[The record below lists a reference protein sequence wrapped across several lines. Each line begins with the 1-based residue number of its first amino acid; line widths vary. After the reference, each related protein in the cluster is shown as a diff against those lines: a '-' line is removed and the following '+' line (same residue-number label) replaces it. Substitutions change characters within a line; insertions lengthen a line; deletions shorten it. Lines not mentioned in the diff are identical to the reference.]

1 MGITIVLV
9 AIVLFMVIKTMNDS
23 KKRKQESS
31 IDANIQTDEV
41 ITKDLSSK
49 LNLFSFKGRL
59 KRGTYFWIYACVGV
73 FSNLLNLFLDTTMD
87 ELPSLLVWMSILYFF
102 VAAWIVFA
110 STIKRC
116 HDKGQSGWYAL
127 IPFYYI
133 VLFFLKGEE
142 KDNEYGP
149 NPYVDNQNEWM

>member
-1 MGITIVLV
+1 MGITIVV
-9 AIVLFMVIKTMNDS
+9 AAIVLLMVIKTMNDS
-23 KKRKQESS
+23 KKRKQESAV
-31 IDANIQTDEV
+31 DADIQTHENISND
-41 ITKDLSSK
+41 SSNK
-49 LNLFSFKGRL
+49 LNLFSCKGRL

-73 FSNLLNLFLDTTMD
+73 SSNLLNLFLETTMD
-87 ELPSLLVWMSILYFF
+87 KLPSFLVWIFISCFF
-102 VAAWIVFA
+102 IGAWVVFA

-149 NPYVDNQNEWM
+149 NPYVENQNEWM